1 MTWHDTLPWEDGE
14 KYEKQ
19 LETERDRVAAADIA
33 KLRLIK
39 IDTKYGI
46 TYKQYRWWDGK
57 YAALMCPMLQ
67 SELKQLCGKARIGR
81 VIAPVEQAIDEL
93 GEVMT
98 ANGIGS
104 PATHNDVQARRIG
117 VAFGH
122 HLKATRLLARLSNVR
137 PEACGVVRSFVTG
150 VYRAALGDQPAP
162 ESCKFTWVRLQ
173 SSGTTG
179 GEYGPIYHKALDMH
193 RDAEI
198 LLGRLEKAGGNPDLW
213 EMLRIGVSAG
223 AKS

>member
-46 TYKQYRWWDGK
+46 TYKQYRWWDRK
-57 YAALMCPMLQ
+57 YAELMCPMLQ
-67 SELKQLCGKARIGR
+67 SEHKQLCGKARIGR
-81 VIAPVEQAIDEL
+81 VIAPVERAIDEL

-98 ANGIGS
+98 ANGVGS

-117 VAFGH
+117 VASPCVGHVGADTKFGTLH
-122 HLKATRLLARLSNVR
+122 FPVHDSIQRLAPVGRTSRRRPFSSARGRVALAR
-137 PEACGVVRSFVTG
+137 P
-150 VYRAALGDQPAP
+150 RAAERVQAMTPP
-162 ESCKFTWVRLQ
+162 
-173 SSGTTG
+173 G
-179 GEYGPIYHKALDMH
+179 GARP
-193 RDAEI
+193 
-198 LLGRLEKAGGNPDLW
+198 
-213 EMLRIGVSAG
+213 S
-223 AKS
+223 